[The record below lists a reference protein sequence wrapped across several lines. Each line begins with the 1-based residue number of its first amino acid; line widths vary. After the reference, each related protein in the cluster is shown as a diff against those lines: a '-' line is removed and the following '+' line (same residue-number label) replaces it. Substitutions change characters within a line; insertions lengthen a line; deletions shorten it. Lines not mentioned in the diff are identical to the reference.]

1 MMLFDEKPVHHTFGI
16 EDAKLV
22 ANGEPEKSV
31 LLKRV
36 SMRGEGQM
44 PQLATSVVD
53 EQAVAMLREWIKSRK
68 AKQTERAEG
77 N

>member
-1 MMLFDEKPVHHTFGI
+1 MLI
-16 EDAKLV
+16 

-36 SMRGEGQM
+36 SMSEGGKM
-44 PQLATSVVD
+44 PPLARSVVD
-53 EQAVAMLREWIKSRK
+53 EKAVEMLREWIKSRK
-68 AKQTERAEG
+68 PKETQRAE